1 MTFTEALASRCLV
14 CDGGMGTQLVARGL
28 KAGDVPELW
37 NVDRA
42 ADVAAV
48 HRAYS
53 DAGCDIVTTNT
64 FGCSSVAMARH
75 GLDARCDELNTAAVK
90 LARTA
95 VTPGRFILGD
105 IGPLTQMI
113 EPYGD
118 LTEDD
123 ASASFAQQAKSLANA
138 GVDALVIETMSDTN
152 EMTLAI
158 RAARSVCDLPVIAT
172 YAFSRAA
179 DGTFRT
185 MMGTTA
191 ADAMTAAIDA
201 GASVVGAN
209 CGTSLS
215 LPDYADLARV
225 VLEAA
230 GRTPVI
236 IQPNAGS
243 PKLIDGNY
251 TYDATPQAMAELAQE
266 LQRAGVRIIGGCC
279 GTTPA
284 HLKAMAAEIRRKG
297 G

>member
-1 MTFTEALASRCLV
+1 MTLTQALANRVLV

-42 ADVAAV
+42 DDVASV
-48 HRAYS
+48 HQAYA
-53 DAGCDIVTTNT
+53 DAGCDLVTTNT
-64 FGCSSVAMARH
+64 FGCSSVAMSRH
-75 GLDARCDELNTAAVK
+75 GLDRRCDELNKAAVK
-90 LARTA
+90 LARGA
-95 VTPGRFILGD
+95 VGAGRFVLGD

-118 LTEDD
+118 LSEDD
-123 ASASFAQQAKSLANA
+123 ASASFAQQAQSLADA
-138 GVDALVIETMSDTN
+138 GADALVVETMSDTN
-152 EMTLAI
+152 EVTLAI

-185 MMGTTA
+185 MMGTTVS
-191 ADAMTAAIDA
+191 DAMSAAIEA

-230 GRTPVI
+230 GTTPVI

-243 PKLIDGNY
+243 PKLVDGNY
-251 TYDATPQAMAELAQE
+251 TYDATPQAMAELAME
-266 LQRAGVRIIGGCC
+266 MKRAGVRIIGGCC
-279 GTTPA
+279 GTTPV
-284 HLKAMAAEIRRKG
+284 HLKAMAAAVHRDG
-297 G
+297 A